1 MYKRLSDIAQDLNSL
16 RENGFKRGYS
26 IGWDFDDVSYT
37 VKLGSTTY
45 IAAAPA
51 SGKTELIKEIQI
63 SLSCLH
69 GFNHVIFSPETGNP
83 TEIFAE
89 LCHAFIGKPYLKG
102 FNAMDE
108 AERVQAEMFIDEHF
122 IIIDPIDEELTITDF
137 YKLVDT
143 IEIDTGK
150 TIHTTLI
157 DPWNELTEEYKQE
170 DLGREDKYLSRI
182 LGESRKN
189 SRKSNRHHFI
199 VTHVRD
205 QKLVTVGGVTY
216 YPPPHAREF
225 AGGQVWFRKGNT
237 MLIPWRPPTGLS
249 GDDNIQYEPNE
260 LHLRIAK
267 SKPKGVS
274 KNGTYKMYLDTD
286 RYQYYI
292 KKDGK
297 KVYADRGEY
306 NLDVKEYEPK
316 PLPKNLA
323 FEDTVQVSKQKL
335 EADKEQQRRDAIDKE
350 IEDNGIE
357 FTPTKQTK

>member
-1 MYKRLSDIAQDLNSL
+1 MYKKLSDVSQDLNSL
-16 RENGFKRGYS
+16 REDGFKRGYS
-26 IGWDFDDVSYT
+26 IGWDFNLLPYT

-51 SGKTELIKEIQI
+51 SGKTELIKEVQI
-63 SLSCLH
+63 NLSCIH

-89 LCHAFIGKPYLKG
+89 LCHAYIGRPYLKG
-102 FNAMDE
+102 FNAMSE
-108 AERVQAEMFIDEHF
+108 SERIQAEMFIDEHF
-122 IIIDPIDEELTITDF
+122 IIVDPIDEELTITEF
-137 YKLVDT
+137 YELVDT
-143 IEIDTGK
+143 ISDETGK
-150 TIHTTLI
+150 KIHTTLI
-157 DPWNELTEEYKQE
+157 DPWNELSEEYKQE

-182 LGESRKN
+182 LGEARKN
-189 SRKSNRHHFI
+189 ARKSNRHHFI

-205 QKLVTVGGVTY
+205 QKLITVGTVSY

-249 GDDNIQYEPNE
+249 GEDNIQYKNNE

-286 RYQYYI
+286 RYQYYLEVN
-292 KKDGK
+292 GER
-297 KVYADRGEY
+297 VYSDRGKHICNEFD
-306 NLDVKEYEPK
+306 DVKPLPK
-316 PLPKNLA
+316 PLPLNTDFDKSVEISKEKLQ
-323 FEDTVQVSKQKL
+323 EDEIN
-335 EADKEQQRRDAIDKE
+335 EAMKELD
-350 IEDNGIE
+350 IEYK
-357 FTPTKQTK
+357 PTKFIK